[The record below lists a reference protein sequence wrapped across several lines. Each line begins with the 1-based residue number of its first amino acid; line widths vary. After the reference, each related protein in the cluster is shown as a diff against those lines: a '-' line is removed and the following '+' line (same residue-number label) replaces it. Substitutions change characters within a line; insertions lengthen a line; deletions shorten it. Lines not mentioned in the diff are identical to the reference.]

1 VFSVTIIL
9 FVLVCLPVASLWFA
23 VDSRERD
30 PQVRQW

>member
-23 VDSRERD
+23 VDSRD